1 MRKYFLISI
10 LSSLFIINSNI
21 LAQQLSSAE
30 IFQKIKKL
38 NVLGNVLYLAA
49 HPDDENTRFIS
60 YCANEKMFNTAYLSL
75 TRGSGGQN
83 LIGTEIRDEL
93 GIIRTQELLSARK
106 IDGGE
111 QFFSRA
117 NDFGYS
123 KNSEETLK
131 IWEHQ
136 KILAD
141 VVWVIRKFRP
151 DVIVC
156 RFPTNGKGGHGHHT
170 SSALLA
176 AEAFEISG
184 DTSKFKEQL
193 RYIKAWQPKRVVVN
207 TGKWWNDNISD
218 EDPGVVS
225 LDIGGYNKLLGT
237 SYNELAALSRTMH
250 KTQGFGS
257 TGKRGKYLE
266 YFEFLKGDTAKN
278 SLFEGIDFS
287 WKRAGKN
294 KGINEKTNLY
304 VSKLIDEIIRNYN
317 VIEPSQTIP
326 RLLKLK
332 DLIRTI
338 DNSFWREKK
347 LREVEDI
354 ILQCSGLF
362 LEMTTLSSK
371 KTAKDSVSFSL
382 EIVNRSNL
390 KMQLKSLECNE
401 LNFHK
406 NYNKTLKENDVLN
419 LKNKTIVPQ
428 EMSISQPYWL
438 LNLPSKGSYN
448 LDSVSITGISE
459 NDPSAEFEITVEIG
473 GELISYKR
481 PLIFKW
487 NDPVKGEQFKNW
499 IICPKVTANIN
510 EDIMIFSEQK
520 QQNISLT
527 LTAHTKDQSGT
538 INIVHPKGWKVT
550 GPKEYKLSKKDQEI
564 ELLYQISPFNKAEN
578 GFLKIELN
586 NKEAFDFKTINYDH
600 IKQQT
605 WFPKSYLQLSYLNL
619 DIVPKKIGYIM
630 GAGDLVPDYLKI
642 LSYEIEV
649 LSPDEL
655 TLNKLNNY
663 DVIITGVRFFNVSE
677 SASKIVPFLMEYTK
691 QGGNLIVQY
700 NTNYRLKTKD
710 FSPYPIKIS
719 RDRVTQEEAP
729 VTFLNSSHPV
739 MNYPN
744 KILKEDFDDWVQ
756 ERGLYFPNG
765 WSQEY
770 ESIFSWNDSG
780 EKPKKGS
787 LLIAKYGKG
796 YYTYTGISFFRQL
809 PAGVSGA
816 YKLLVN
822 IISLNNE

>member
-1 MRKYFLISI
+1 MRKYPLITII
-10 LSSLFIINSNI
+10 LSLFFFNTY
-21 LAQQLSSAE
+21 AQQLSSAE

-60 YCANEKMFNTAYLSL
+60 YCANEKMFNTGYLSL

-123 KNSEETLK
+123 KNPKETLE
-131 IWEHQ
+131 IWDHQ

-151 DVIVC
+151 DIIVC

-176 AEAFEISG
+176 SEAFELSA
-184 DTSKFKEQL
+184 DSSKFKEHL
-193 RYIKAWQPKRVVVN
+193 KYVNTWKPKRVVIN
-207 TGKWWNDNISD
+207 TGRWWNDNISD
-218 EDPGVVS
+218 DDPAVVS

-237 SYNELAALSRTMH
+237 SYNELAALSRSMH
-250 KTQGFGS
+250 KSQGFGS
-257 TGKRGKYLE
+257 TGKRGEYLE
-266 YFEFLKGDTAKN
+266 YFEYLKGDSAKN
-278 SLFEGIDFS
+278 NLFEGVDFS
-287 WKRAGKN
+287 WKRAGEN
-294 KGINEKTNLY
+294 TLSSQNITSSVLR
-304 VSKLIDEIIRNYN
+304 LIDEIIRNYN
-317 VIEPSQTIP
+317 GADPSQSIP
-326 RLLKLK
+326 RLIKVKELMVKIE
-332 DLIRTI
+332 DR
-338 DNSFWREKK
+338 FWREKK
-347 LREVEDI
+347 IKEVEDI

-371 KTAKDSVSFSL
+371 KTAKDSVSFTL

-390 KMQLKSLECNE
+390 KMQLKSIACRDLKFYKKYE
-401 LNFHK
+401 
-406 NYNKTLKENDVLN
+406 KTLKENHVLN
-419 LKNKTIVPQ
+419 LNNKTNIPKTIP
-428 EMSISQPYWL
+428 ISQPFWL
-438 LNLPSKGSYN
+438 LNSPSKGSYN
-448 LDSVSITGISE
+448 FDSFSLIGNSE
-459 NDPSAEFEITVEIG
+459 NHPSAEFEMTVEIG
-473 GELISYKR
+473 GQLIKYKR

-487 NDPVKGEQFKNW
+487 NDPVKGEQTKNW
-499 IICPKVTANIN
+499 IVCPKVTANIN
-510 EDIMIFSEQK
+510 ENIMIFSEQK
-520 QQNISLT
+520 KQSISVT
-527 LTAHTKDQSGT
+527 LTAHTKDQTGA
-538 INIVHPKGWKVT
+538 INIIKPEGWEVI
-550 GPKEYKLSKKDQEI
+550 GPKEYNLKEIDQQI
-564 ELLYQISPFNKAEN
+564 ELEYQISPQKKAKN
-578 GFLKIELN
+578 GFLEFELN
-586 NKEAFDFKTINYDH
+586 SQEAFGFKTLNYDH

-605 WFPKSYLQLSYLNL
+605 WFPKSKLQLSYLNL
-619 DIVPKKIGYIM
+619 DIVPKKIGYLM
-630 GAGDLVPDYLKI
+630 GAGDLIPDYLKI
-642 LSYEIEV
+642 LNYDIEL
-649 LSPDEL
+649 LSSEEL
-655 TLNKLNNY
+655 TLNKLKNY
-663 DVIITGVRFFNVSE
+663 DVIITGVRFFNVNE
-677 SASKIVPFLMEYTK
+677 SSSKIVPFLMEYTK
-691 QGGNLIVQY
+691 QGGNVIVQY
-700 NTNYRLKTKD
+700 NTSYRLKTKD

-719 RDRVTQEEAP
+719 RDRVTQEDAP

-744 KILKEDFDDWVQ
+744 KILKEDFDSWVQ

-765 WSQEY
+765 WSKEY
-770 ESIFSWNDSG
+770 ETIFSWNDRG

-787 LLIAKYGKG
+787 LLITKYGKG

-809 PAGVSGA
+809 PQGVSGA

>member
-1 MRKYFLISI
+1 MRKHPLITII
-10 LSSLFIINSNI
+10 LSLLFFNTY
-21 LAQQLSSAE
+21 AQQLSSAE

-60 YCANEKMFNTAYLSL
+60 YCANEKMFNTGYLSL

-123 KNSEETLK
+123 KNPKETLE
-131 IWEHQ
+131 IWDHQ

-151 DVIVC
+151 DIIVC

-176 AEAFEISG
+176 SEAFELSA
-184 DTSKFKEQL
+184 DSSKFKEHL
-193 RYIKAWQPKRVVVN
+193 KYVNTWKPKRVVIN
-207 TGKWWNDNISD
+207 TGRWWNDNISD
-218 EDPGVVS
+218 DDPAVVS

-237 SYNELAALSRTMH
+237 SYNELAALSRSMH
-250 KTQGFGS
+250 KSQGFGS
-257 TGKRGKYLE
+257 TGKRGEYLE
-266 YFEFLKGDTAKN
+266 YFEYLKGDSAKN
-278 SLFEGIDFS
+278 NLFEGVDFS
-287 WKRAGKN
+287 WKRAGEN
-294 KGINEKTNLY
+294 ALSSQNITSS
-304 VSKLIDEIIRNYN
+304 VHRLIDEIIRNYN
-317 VIEPSQTIP
+317 GADPSQSIP
-326 RLLKLK
+326 RLIKVKELMVKIE
-332 DLIRTI
+332 DR
-338 DNSFWREKK
+338 FWREKK
-347 LREVEDI
+347 IKEVEDI

-371 KTAKDSVSFSL
+371 KTAKDSVSFTL

-390 KMQLKSLECNE
+390 KMQLKSIACRDLKFYKKYE
-401 LNFHK
+401 
-406 NYNKTLKENDVLN
+406 KTLKENHVLN
-419 LKNKTIVPQ
+419 LNNKTNIPKTIP
-428 EMSISQPYWL
+428 ISQPFWL
-438 LNLPSKGSYN
+438 LNSPSKGSYN
-448 LDSVSITGISE
+448 FDSFSLIGNSE
-459 NDPSAEFEITVEIG
+459 NHPSAEFEITVEIG
-473 GELISYKR
+473 GQLINYKR

-487 NDPVKGEQFKNW
+487 NDPVKGEQTKNW
-499 IICPKVTANIN
+499 IVCPKVTANIN
-510 EDIMIFSEQK
+510 ENIMIFSEQK
-520 QQNISLT
+520 KQSISVT
-527 LTAHTKDQSGT
+527 LTAHTKDQTGA
-538 INIVHPKGWKVT
+538 INIIKPEGWEVI
-550 GPKEYKLSKKDQEI
+550 GPKEYNLKEIDQQI
-564 ELLYQISPFNKAEN
+564 ELEYQISPQKKAKN
-578 GFLKIELN
+578 GFLEFELN
-586 NKEAFDFKTINYDH
+586 SQEAFGFKTLNYDH

-605 WFPKSYLQLSYLNL
+605 WFPKSKLQLSYLNL
-619 DIVPKKIGYIM
+619 DIVPKKIGYLM
-630 GAGDLVPDYLKI
+630 GAGDLIPDYLKI
-642 LSYEIEV
+642 LNYDIE
-649 LSPDEL
+649 LLICEEL
-655 TLNKLNNY
+655 TLNKLKNY
-663 DVIITGVRFFNVSE
+663 DVIITGVRFFNVNE
-677 SASKIVPFLMEYTK
+677 SSSKIVPFLMEYTK
-691 QGGNLIVQY
+691 QGGNVIVQY
-700 NTNYRLKTKD
+700 NTSYRLKTKD

-719 RDRVTQEEAP
+719 RDRVTQEDAP

-744 KILKEDFDDWVQ
+744 KILKEDFDSWVQ

-765 WSQEY
+765 WSKEY
-770 ESIFSWNDSG
+770 ETIFSWNDRG

-809 PAGVSGA
+809 PQGVSGA

>member
-1 MRKYFLISI
+1 MRKHPLITII
-10 LSSLFIINSNI
+10 LSLLFFNTY
-21 LAQQLSSAE
+21 AQQLSSAE

-60 YCANEKMFNTAYLSL
+60 YCANEKMFNTGYLSL

-123 KNSEETLK
+123 KNPKETLE
-131 IWEHQ
+131 IWDHQ
-136 KILAD
+136 KILDD

-151 DVIVC
+151 DIIVC

-176 AEAFEISG
+176 SEAFELSA
-184 DTSKFKEQL
+184 DSSKFKEHL
-193 RYIKAWQPKRVVVN
+193 KYVNTWKPKRVVIN
-207 TGKWWNDNISD
+207 TGRWWNDNISD
-218 EDPGVVS
+218 DNPAVVS

-237 SYNELAALSRTMH
+237 SYNELAALSRSMH
-250 KTQGFGS
+250 KSQGFGS
-257 TGKRGKYLE
+257 TGKRGEYLE
-266 YFEFLKGDTAKN
+266 YFEYLKGDSAKN
-278 SLFEGIDFS
+278 NLFEGVDFS
-287 WKRAGKN
+287 WKRAGEN
-294 KGINEKTNLY
+294 TLSSQNITSS
-304 VSKLIDEIIRNYN
+304 VHRLIDEIIRNYN
-317 VIEPSQTIP
+317 GADPSQSIP
-326 RLLKLK
+326 RLIKVKELMVKIE
-332 DLIRTI
+332 DR
-338 DNSFWREKK
+338 FWREKK
-347 LREVEDI
+347 IEEVEDI

-371 KTAKDSVSFSL
+371 KTARDSVSFTL

-390 KMQLKSLECNE
+390 KMQLKSIACRDLKFYKKYE
-401 LNFHK
+401 
-406 NYNKTLKENDVLN
+406 KTLKENHVLN
-419 LKNKTIVPQ
+419 LNNKTNIPKTIP
-428 EMSISQPYWL
+428 ISQPFWL
-438 LNLPSKGSYN
+438 LNSPSKGSYN
-448 LDSVSITGISE
+448 FDSFSLIGNSE
-459 NDPSAEFEITVEIG
+459 NHPSAEFEITVEIG
-473 GELISYKR
+473 GQLINYKR

-487 NDPVKGEQFKNW
+487 NDPVKGEQTKNW
-499 IICPKVTANIN
+499 IVCPKVTANIN
-510 EDIMIFSEQK
+510 ENIMIFSEQK
-520 QQNISLT
+520 KQSISVT
-527 LTAHTKDQSGT
+527 LTAHTKDQTGA
-538 INIVHPKGWKVT
+538 INIIKPEGWEVI
-550 GPKEYKLSKKDQEI
+550 GPKEYNLKEIDQQI
-564 ELLYQISPFNKAEN
+564 ELEYQISPQKKAKN
-578 GFLKIELN
+578 GFLEFELN
-586 NKEAFDFKTINYDH
+586 SQEAFGFKTLNYDH

-605 WFPKSYLQLSYLNL
+605 WFPKSKLQLSYLNL
-619 DIVPKKIGYIM
+619 DIVPKKIGYLM
-630 GAGDLVPDYLKI
+630 GAGDLIPDYLKI
-642 LSYEIEV
+642 LNYDIEL
-649 LSPDEL
+649 LSSEEL
-655 TLNKLNNY
+655 TLNKLKNY
-663 DVIITGVRFFNVSE
+663 DVIITGVRFFNVNE
-677 SASKIVPFLMEYTK
+677 SSSKIVPFLMEYTK
-691 QGGNLIVQY
+691 QGGNVIVQY
-700 NTNYRLKTKD
+700 NTSYRLKTKD

-719 RDRVTQEEAP
+719 RDRVTQEDAP

-744 KILKEDFDDWVQ
+744 KILKEDFDSWVQ

-765 WSQEY
+765 WSKEY
-770 ESIFSWNDSG
+770 ETIFSWNDRG

-809 PAGVSGA
+809 PQGVSGA

>member
-1 MRKYFLISI
+1 MRKYPLITII
-10 LSSLFIINSNI
+10 LSLFFFNTY
-21 LAQQLSSAE
+21 AQQLSSAE

-60 YCANEKMFNTAYLSL
+60 YCANEKMFNTGYLSL

-123 KNSEETLK
+123 KNPKETLE
-131 IWEHQ
+131 IWDHQ

-151 DVIVC
+151 DIIVC

-176 AEAFEISG
+176 SEAFELSA
-184 DTSKFKEQL
+184 DSSKFKEHL
-193 RYIKAWQPKRVVVN
+193 KYVNTWKPKRVVIN
-207 TGKWWNDNISD
+207 TGRWWNDNISD
-218 EDPGVVS
+218 DDPAVVS

-237 SYNELAALSRTMH
+237 SYNELAALSRSMH
-250 KTQGFGS
+250 KSQGFGS
-257 TGKRGKYLE
+257 TGKRGEYLE
-266 YFEFLKGDTAKN
+266 YFEYLKGDSAKN
-278 SLFEGIDFS
+278 NLFEGVDFS
-287 WKRAGKN
+287 WKRAGEN
-294 KGINEKTNLY
+294 ALSSQNITSS
-304 VSKLIDEIIRNYN
+304 VHRLIDEIIRNYN
-317 VIEPSQTIP
+317 GADPSQSIP
-326 RLLKLK
+326 RLIKVKELMVKIE
-332 DLIRTI
+332 DR
-338 DNSFWREKK
+338 FWREKK
-347 LREVEDI
+347 IKEVEDI

-371 KTAKDSVSFSL
+371 KTAKDSVSFTL

-390 KMQLKSLECNE
+390 KMQLKSIACRDLKFYKKYE
-401 LNFHK
+401 
-406 NYNKTLKENDVLN
+406 KTLKENHVLN
-419 LKNKTIVPQ
+419 LNNKTNIPKTIP
-428 EMSISQPYWL
+428 ISQPFWL
-438 LNLPSKGSYN
+438 LNSPSKGSYN
-448 LDSVSITGISE
+448 FDSFSLIGNSE
-459 NDPSAEFEITVEIG
+459 NRPSAEFEITVEIG
-473 GELISYKR
+473 GQLINYKR

-487 NDPVKGEQFKNW
+487 NDPVKGEQTKNW
-499 IICPKVTANIN
+499 IVCPKVTANIN
-510 EDIMIFSEQK
+510 ENIMIFSEQK
-520 QQNISLT
+520 KQSISVT
-527 LTAHTKDQSGT
+527 LTAHTKDQTGA
-538 INIVHPKGWKVT
+538 INIIKPEGWEVI
-550 GPKEYKLSKKDQEI
+550 GPKEYNLKEIDQQI
-564 ELLYQISPFNKAEN
+564 ELEYQISPQKKAKN
-578 GFLKIELN
+578 GFLEFELN
-586 NKEAFDFKTINYDH
+586 SQEAFGFKTLNYDH

-605 WFPKSYLQLSYLNL
+605 WFPNSKLQLSYLNL
-619 DIVPKKIGYIM
+619 DIVPKKIGYLM
-630 GAGDLVPDYLKI
+630 GAGDLIPDYLKI
-642 LSYEIEV
+642 LNYDIE
-649 LSPDEL
+649 LLICEEL
-655 TLNKLNNY
+655 TLNKLKNY
-663 DVIITGVRFFNVSE
+663 DVIITGVRFFNVNE
-677 SASKIVPFLMEYTK
+677 SSSKIVPFLMEYTK
-691 QGGNLIVQY
+691 QGGNVIVQY
-700 NTNYRLKTKD
+700 NTSYRLKTKD

-719 RDRVTQEEAP
+719 RDRVTQEDAP

-744 KILKEDFDDWVQ
+744 KILKEDFDSWVQ

-765 WSQEY
+765 WSKEY
-770 ESIFSWNDSG
+770 ETIFSWNDRG

-809 PAGVSGA
+809 PQGVSGA

>member
-1 MRKYFLISI
+1 MRKYPLITII
-10 LSSLFIINSNI
+10 LSLFFFNTY
-21 LAQQLSSAE
+21 AQQLSSAE

-60 YCANEKMFNTAYLSL
+60 YCANEKMFNTGYLSL

-123 KNSEETLK
+123 KNPKETLE
-131 IWEHQ
+131 IWDHQ

-151 DVIVC
+151 DIIVC

-176 AEAFEISG
+176 SEAFELSA
-184 DTSKFKEQL
+184 DSSKFKEHL
-193 RYIKAWQPKRVVVN
+193 KYVNTWKPKRVVIN
-207 TGKWWNDNISD
+207 TGRWWNDNISD
-218 EDPGVVS
+218 DDPAVVS

-237 SYNELAALSRTMH
+237 SYNELAALSRSMH
-250 KTQGFGS
+250 KLQGFGS
-257 TGKRGKYLE
+257 TGKRGEYLE
-266 YFEFLKGDTAKN
+266 YFEYLKGDSAKN
-278 SLFEGIDFS
+278 NLFEGVDFS
-287 WKRAGKN
+287 WKRAGEN
-294 KGINEKTNLY
+294 TLSSQNITSS
-304 VSKLIDEIIRNYN
+304 VHRLIDEIIRNYN
-317 VIEPSQTIP
+317 GADPSQSIP
-326 RLLKLK
+326 RLIKVKELMVKIE
-332 DLIRTI
+332 DR
-338 DNSFWREKK
+338 FWREKK
-347 LREVEDI
+347 IKEVEDI

-371 KTAKDSVSFSL
+371 KTAKDSVSFTL

-390 KMQLKSLECNE
+390 KMQLKSIACRDLKFYKKYE
-401 LNFHK
+401 
-406 NYNKTLKENDVLN
+406 KTLKENHVLN
-419 LKNKTIVPQ
+419 LNNKTNIPKTIP
-428 EMSISQPYWL
+428 ISQPFWL
-438 LNLPSKGSYN
+438 LNSPSKGSYN
-448 LDSVSITGISE
+448 FDSFSLIGNSE
-459 NDPSAEFEITVEIG
+459 NHPSAEFEMTVEIG
-473 GELISYKR
+473 GQLIKYKR

-487 NDPVKGEQFKNW
+487 NDPVKGEQTKNW
-499 IICPKVTANIN
+499 IVCPKVTANIN
-510 EDIMIFSEQK
+510 ENIMIFSEQK
-520 QQNISLT
+520 KQSISVT
-527 LTAHTKDQSGT
+527 LTAHTKDQTGA
-538 INIVHPKGWKVT
+538 INIIKPEGWEVI
-550 GPKEYKLSKKDQEI
+550 GPKEYNLKEIDQQI
-564 ELLYQISPFNKAEN
+564 ELEYQISPQKKAKN
-578 GFLKIELN
+578 GFLEFELN
-586 NKEAFDFKTINYDH
+586 SQEAFGFKTLNYDH

-605 WFPKSYLQLSYLNL
+605 WFPKSKLQLSYLNL
-619 DIVPKKIGYIM
+619 DIVPKKIGYLM
-630 GAGDLVPDYLKI
+630 GAGDLIPDYLKI
-642 LSYEIEV
+642 LNYDIEL
-649 LSPDEL
+649 LSSEEL
-655 TLNKLNNY
+655 TLNKLKNY
-663 DVIITGVRFFNVSE
+663 DVIITGVRFFNVNE
-677 SASKIVPFLMEYTK
+677 SSSKIVPFLMEYTK
-691 QGGNLIVQY
+691 QGGNVIVQY
-700 NTNYRLKTKD
+700 NTSYRLKTKD

-719 RDRVTQEEAP
+719 RDRVTQEDAP

-744 KILKEDFDDWVQ
+744 KILKEDFDSWVQ

-765 WSQEY
+765 WSKEY
-770 ESIFSWNDSG
+770 ETIFSWNDRG

-787 LLIAKYGKG
+787 LLITKYGKG

-809 PAGVSGA
+809 PQGVSGA

>member
-1 MRKYFLISI
+1 MRKHPLITII
-10 LSSLFIINSNI
+10 LSLFFFNTY
-21 LAQQLSSAE
+21 AQQLSSAE

-60 YCANEKMFNTAYLSL
+60 YCANEKMFNTGYLSL

-123 KNSEETLK
+123 KNPKETLE
-131 IWEHQ
+131 IWDHQ

-151 DVIVC
+151 DIIVC

-176 AEAFEISG
+176 SEAFELSA
-184 DTSKFKEQL
+184 DSSKFKEHL
-193 RYIKAWQPKRVVVN
+193 KYVNTWKPKRVVIN
-207 TGKWWNDNISD
+207 TGRWWNDNISD
-218 EDPGVVS
+218 DNPAVVS

-237 SYNELAALSRTMH
+237 SYNELAALSRSMH
-250 KTQGFGS
+250 KSQGFGS
-257 TGKRGKYLE
+257 TGKRGEYLE
-266 YFEFLKGDTAKN
+266 YFEYLKGDSAKN
-278 SLFEGIDFS
+278 NLFEGVDFS
-287 WKRAGKN
+287 WKRAGEN
-294 KGINEKTNLY
+294 TLSSQNITSS
-304 VSKLIDEIIRNYN
+304 VHRLIDEIIRNYN
-317 VIEPSQTIP
+317 GADPSQSIP
-326 RLLKLK
+326 RLIKVKELMVKIE
-332 DLIRTI
+332 DR
-338 DNSFWREKK
+338 FWREKK
-347 LREVEDI
+347 IEEVEDI

-371 KTAKDSVSFSL
+371 KTARDSVSFTL

-390 KMQLKSLECNE
+390 KMQLKSIACRDLKFYKKYE
-401 LNFHK
+401 
-406 NYNKTLKENDVLN
+406 KTLKENHVLN
-419 LKNKTIVPQ
+419 LNNKTNIPKTIP
-428 EMSISQPYWL
+428 ISQPFWL
-438 LNLPSKGSYN
+438 LNSPSKGSYN
-448 LDSVSITGISE
+448 FDSFSLIGNSE
-459 NDPSAEFEITVEIG
+459 NHPSAEFEITVEIG
-473 GELISYKR
+473 GQLINYKR

-487 NDPVKGEQFKNW
+487 NDPVKGEQTKNW
-499 IICPKVTANIN
+499 IVCPKVTANIN
-510 EDIMIFSEQK
+510 ENIMIFSEQK
-520 QQNISLT
+520 KQSISVT
-527 LTAHTKDQSGT
+527 LTAHTKDQTGA
-538 INIVHPKGWKVT
+538 INIIKPEGWEVI
-550 GPKEYKLSKKDQEI
+550 GPKEYNLKEIDQQI
-564 ELLYQISPFNKAEN
+564 ELEYQISPQKKAKN
-578 GFLKIELN
+578 GFLEFELN
-586 NKEAFDFKTINYDH
+586 SQEAFGFKTLNYDH

-605 WFPKSYLQLSYLNL
+605 WFPKSKLQLSYLNL
-619 DIVPKKIGYIM
+619 DIVPKKIGYLM
-630 GAGDLVPDYLKI
+630 GAGDLIPDYLKI
-642 LSYEIEV
+642 LNYDIEL
-649 LSPDEL
+649 LSSEEL
-655 TLNKLNNY
+655 TLNKLKNY
-663 DVIITGVRFFNVSE
+663 DVIITGVRFFNVNE
-677 SASKIVPFLMEYTK
+677 SSSKIVPFLMEYTK
-691 QGGNLIVQY
+691 QGGNVIVQY
-700 NTNYRLKTKD
+700 NTSYRLKTKD

-719 RDRVTQEEAP
+719 RDRVTQEDAP

-744 KILKEDFDDWVQ
+744 KILKEDFDSWVQ

-765 WSQEY
+765 WSKEY
-770 ESIFSWNDSG
+770 ETIFSWNDRG

-809 PAGVSGA
+809 PQGVSGA

>member
-1 MRKYFLISI
+1 MRKYPLITII
-10 LSSLFIINSNI
+10 LSLFFFNTY
-21 LAQQLSSAE
+21 AQQLSSAE

-60 YCANEKMFNTAYLSL
+60 YCANEKMFNTGYLSL

-123 KNSEETLK
+123 KNPKETLE
-131 IWEHQ
+131 IWDHQ

-151 DVIVC
+151 DIIVC

-176 AEAFEISG
+176 SEAFELSA
-184 DTSKFKEQL
+184 DSSKFKEHL
-193 RYIKAWQPKRVVVN
+193 KYVNTWKPKRVVIN
-207 TGKWWNDNISD
+207 TGRWWNDNISD
-218 EDPGVVS
+218 DDPAVVS

-237 SYNELAALSRTMH
+237 SYNELAALSRSMH
-250 KTQGFGS
+250 KSQGFGS
-257 TGKRGKYLE
+257 TGKRGEYLE
-266 YFEFLKGDTAKN
+266 YFEYLKGDSAKN
-278 SLFEGIDFS
+278 NLFEGVDFS
-287 WKRAGKN
+287 WKRAGEN
-294 KGINEKTNLY
+294 SLSSQNITSSVLR
-304 VSKLIDEIIRNYN
+304 LIDEIIRNYN
-317 VIEPSQTIP
+317 GADPSQSIP
-326 RLLKLK
+326 RLIKVKELMVKIE
-332 DLIRTI
+332 DR
-338 DNSFWREKK
+338 FWREKK
-347 LREVEDI
+347 IKEVEDI

-371 KTAKDSVSFSL
+371 KTAKDSVSFTL

-390 KMQLKSLECNE
+390 KMQLKSIACRDLKFYKKYE
-401 LNFHK
+401 
-406 NYNKTLKENDVLN
+406 KTLKENHVLN
-419 LKNKTIVPQ
+419 LNNKTNIPKTIP
-428 EMSISQPYWL
+428 ISQPFWL
-438 LNLPSKGSYN
+438 LNSPSKGSYN
-448 LDSVSITGISE
+448 FDSFSLIGNSE
-459 NDPSAEFEITVEIG
+459 NHPSAEFEITVEIG
-473 GELISYKR
+473 GQLINYKR

-487 NDPVKGEQFKNW
+487 NDPVKGEQTKNW
-499 IICPKVTANIN
+499 IVCPKVTANIN
-510 EDIMIFSEQK
+510 ENIMIFSEQK
-520 QQNISLT
+520 KQSISVT
-527 LTAHTKDQSGT
+527 LTAHTKDQTGA
-538 INIVHPKGWKVT
+538 INIIKPEGWEVI
-550 GPKEYKLSKKDQEI
+550 GPKEYNLKEIDQQI
-564 ELLYQISPFNKAEN
+564 ELEYQISPQKKAKN
-578 GFLKIELN
+578 GFLEFELN
-586 NKEAFDFKTINYDH
+586 SQEAFGFKTLNYDH

-605 WFPKSYLQLSYLNL
+605 WFPKSKLQLSYLNL
-619 DIVPKKIGYIM
+619 DIVPKKIGYLM
-630 GAGDLVPDYLKI
+630 GAGDLIPDYLKI
-642 LSYEIEV
+642 LNYDIEL
-649 LSPDEL
+649 LSSEEL
-655 TLNKLNNY
+655 TLNKLKNY
-663 DVIITGVRFFNVSE
+663 DVIITGVRFFNVNE
-677 SASKIVPFLMEYTK
+677 SSSKIVPFLMEYTK
-691 QGGNLIVQY
+691 QGGNVIVQY
-700 NTNYRLKTKD
+700 NTSYRLKTKD

-719 RDRVTQEEAP
+719 RDRVTQEDAP

-744 KILKEDFDDWVQ
+744 KILKEDFDSWVQ

-765 WSQEY
+765 WSKEY
-770 ESIFSWNDSG
+770 ETIFSWNDRG

-787 LLIAKYGKG
+787 LLITKYGKG

-809 PAGVSGA
+809 PQGVSGA

>member
-1 MRKYFLISI
+1 MRKYPLITII
-10 LSSLFIINSNI
+10 LSLFFFNTY
-21 LAQQLSSAE
+21 AQQLSSAE

-60 YCANEKMFNTAYLSL
+60 YCANEKMFNTGYLSL

-123 KNSEETLK
+123 KNPKETLE
-131 IWEHQ
+131 IWDHQ

-151 DVIVC
+151 DIIVC

-176 AEAFEISG
+176 SEAFELSA
-184 DTSKFKEQL
+184 DSSKFKEHL
-193 RYIKAWQPKRVVVN
+193 KYVNTWKPKRVVIN
-207 TGKWWNDNISD
+207 TGRWWNDNISD
-218 EDPGVVS
+218 DDPAVVS

-237 SYNELAALSRTMH
+237 SYNELAALSRSMH
-250 KTQGFGS
+250 KSQGFGS
-257 TGKRGKYLE
+257 TGKRGEYLE
-266 YFEFLKGDTAKN
+266 YFEYLKGDSAKN
-278 SLFEGIDFS
+278 NLFEGVDFS
-287 WKRAGKN
+287 WKRAGEN
-294 KGINEKTNLY
+294 SLSSQNITSSVLR
-304 VSKLIDEIIRNYN
+304 LIDEIIRNYN
-317 VIEPSQTIP
+317 GADPSQSIP
-326 RLLKLK
+326 RLIKVKELMVKIE
-332 DLIRTI
+332 DR
-338 DNSFWREKK
+338 FWREKK
-347 LREVEDI
+347 IKEVEDI

-371 KTAKDSVSFSL
+371 KTARDSVSFTL

-390 KMQLKSLECNE
+390 KMQLKSIACRDLKFYKKYE
-401 LNFHK
+401 
-406 NYNKTLKENDVLN
+406 KTLKENHVLN
-419 LKNKTIVPQ
+419 LNNKTNIPKTIP
-428 EMSISQPYWL
+428 ISQPFWL
-438 LNLPSKGSYN
+438 LNSPSKGSYN
-448 LDSVSITGISE
+448 FDSFSLIGNSE
-459 NDPSAEFEITVEIG
+459 NHPSAEFEITVEIG
-473 GELISYKR
+473 GQLINYKR

-487 NDPVKGEQFKNW
+487 NDPVKGEQTKNW
-499 IICPKVTANIN
+499 IVCPKVTANIN
-510 EDIMIFSEQK
+510 ENIMIFSEQK
-520 QQNISLT
+520 KQSISVT
-527 LTAHTKDQSGT
+527 LTAHTKDQTGA
-538 INIVHPKGWKVT
+538 INIIKPEGWEVI
-550 GPKEYKLSKKDQEI
+550 GPKEYNLKEIDQQI
-564 ELLYQISPFNKAEN
+564 ELEYQISPQKKAKN
-578 GFLKIELN
+578 GFLEFELN
-586 NKEAFDFKTINYDH
+586 SQEAFGFKTLNYDH

-605 WFPKSYLQLSYLNL
+605 WFPKSKLQLSYLNL
-619 DIVPKKIGYIM
+619 DIVPKKIGYLM
-630 GAGDLVPDYLKI
+630 GAGDLIPDYLKI
-642 LSYEIEV
+642 LNYDIEL
-649 LSPDEL
+649 LSSDEL
-655 TLNKLNNY
+655 TFNKLKNY
-663 DVIITGVRFFNVSE
+663 DVIITGVRFFNVNE
-677 SASKIVPFLMEYTK
+677 SSSKIVPFLMEYTK
-691 QGGNLIVQY
+691 QGGNVIVQY
-700 NTNYRLKTKD
+700 NTSYRLKTKD

-719 RDRVTQEEAP
+719 RDRVTQEDAP

-744 KILKEDFDDWVQ
+744 KILKEDFDSWVQ

-765 WSQEY
+765 WSKEY
-770 ESIFSWNDSG
+770 ETIFSWNDRG

-809 PAGVSGA
+809 PQGVSGA

>member
-1 MRKYFLISI
+1 MRKHPLITII
-10 LSSLFIINSNI
+10 LSLFFFNTY
-21 LAQQLSSAE
+21 AQQLSSAE

-60 YCANEKMFNTAYLSL
+60 YCANEKMFNTGYLSL

-123 KNSEETLK
+123 KNPKETLE
-131 IWEHQ
+131 IWDHQ

-151 DVIVC
+151 DIIVC

-176 AEAFEISG
+176 SEAFELSA
-184 DTSKFKEQL
+184 DSSKFKEHL
-193 RYIKAWQPKRVVVN
+193 KYVNTWKPKRVVIN
-207 TGKWWNDNISD
+207 TGRWWNDNISD
-218 EDPGVVS
+218 DNPAVVS

-237 SYNELAALSRTMH
+237 SYNELAALSRSMH
-250 KTQGFGS
+250 KSQGFGS
-257 TGKRGKYLE
+257 TGKRGEYLE
-266 YFEFLKGDTAKN
+266 YFEYLKGDSAKN
-278 SLFEGIDFS
+278 NLFEGVDFS
-287 WKRAGKN
+287 WKRAGEN
-294 KGINEKTNLY
+294 TLSSQNITSS
-304 VSKLIDEIIRNYN
+304 VHRLIDEIIRNYN
-317 VIEPSQTIP
+317 GADPSQSIP
-326 RLLKLK
+326 RLIKVKELMVKIE
-332 DLIRTI
+332 DR
-338 DNSFWREKK
+338 FWREKK
-347 LREVEDI
+347 IEEVEDI

-371 KTAKDSVSFSL
+371 KTARDSVSFTL

-390 KMQLKSLECNE
+390 KMQLKSIACRDLKFYKKYE
-401 LNFHK
+401 
-406 NYNKTLKENDVLN
+406 KTLKENHVLN
-419 LKNKTIVPQ
+419 LNNKTNIPKTIP
-428 EMSISQPYWL
+428 ISQPFWL
-438 LNLPSKGSYN
+438 LNSPSKGSYN
-448 LDSVSITGISE
+448 FDSFSLIGNSE
-459 NDPSAEFEITVEIG
+459 NHPSAEFEITVEIG
-473 GELISYKR
+473 GQLINYKR

-487 NDPVKGEQFKNW
+487 NDPVKGEQTKNW
-499 IICPKVTANIN
+499 IVCPKVTANIN
-510 EDIMIFSEQK
+510 ENIMIFSEQK
-520 QQNISLT
+520 KQSISVT
-527 LTAHTKDQSGT
+527 LTAHTKDQTGA
-538 INIVHPKGWKVT
+538 INIIKPEGWEVI
-550 GPKEYKLSKKDQEI
+550 GPKEYNLKEIDQQI
-564 ELLYQISPFNKAEN
+564 ELEYQISPQKKAKN
-578 GFLKIELN
+578 GFLEFELN
-586 NKEAFDFKTINYDH
+586 SQEAFGFKTLNYDH

-605 WFPKSYLQLSYLNL
+605 WFPKSKLQLSYLNL
-619 DIVPKKIGYIM
+619 DIVPKKIGYLM
-630 GAGDLVPDYLKI
+630 GAGDLIPDYLKI
-642 LSYEIEV
+642 LNYDIEL
-649 LSPDEL
+649 LSSEEL
-655 TLNKLNNY
+655 TLNKLKNY
-663 DVIITGVRFFNVSE
+663 DVIITGVRFFNVNE
-677 SASKIVPFLMEYTK
+677 SSSKIVPFLMEYTK
-691 QGGNLIVQY
+691 QGGNVIVQY
-700 NTNYRLKTKD
+700 NTSYRLKTKD

-719 RDRVTQEEAP
+719 RDRVTQEDAP

-744 KILKEDFDDWVQ
+744 KILKEDFDSWVQ

-765 WSQEY
+765 WSKEY
-770 ESIFSWNDSG
+770 ETIFSWNDRG

-787 LLIAKYGKG
+787 LLIAKHGKG

-809 PAGVSGA
+809 PQGVSGA

>member
-1 MRKYFLISI
+1 MRKHPLITII
-10 LSSLFIINSNI
+10 LSLLFFNTY
-21 LAQQLSSAE
+21 AQQLSSAE

-60 YCANEKMFNTAYLSL
+60 YCANEKMFNTGYLSL

-123 KNSEETLK
+123 KNPKETLE
-131 IWEHQ
+131 IWDHQ

-151 DVIVC
+151 DIIVC

-176 AEAFEISG
+176 SEAFELSA
-184 DTSKFKEQL
+184 DSSKFKEHL
-193 RYIKAWQPKRVVVN
+193 KYVNTWKPKRVVIN
-207 TGKWWNDNISD
+207 TGRWWNDNISD
-218 EDPGVVS
+218 DNPAVVS

-237 SYNELAALSRTMH
+237 SYNELAALSRSMH
-250 KTQGFGS
+250 KSQGFGS
-257 TGKRGKYLE
+257 TGKRGEYLE
-266 YFEFLKGDTAKN
+266 YFEYLKGDSAKN
-278 SLFEGIDFS
+278 NLFEGVDFS
-287 WKRAGKN
+287 WKRAGEN
-294 KGINEKTNLY
+294 TLSSQNITSS
-304 VSKLIDEIIRNYN
+304 VHRLIDEIIRNYN
-317 VIEPSQTIP
+317 GADPSQSIP
-326 RLLKLK
+326 RLIKVKELMVKIE
-332 DLIRTI
+332 DR
-338 DNSFWREKK
+338 FWREKK
-347 LREVEDI
+347 IKEVEDI

-371 KTAKDSVSFSL
+371 KTARDSVSFTL

-390 KMQLKSLECNE
+390 KMQLKSIACRDLKFYKKYE
-401 LNFHK
+401 
-406 NYNKTLKENDVLN
+406 KTLKENHVLN
-419 LKNKTIVPQ
+419 LNNKTNIPKTIP
-428 EMSISQPYWL
+428 ISQPFWL
-438 LNLPSKGSYN
+438 LNSPSKGSYN
-448 LDSVSITGISE
+448 FDSFSLIGNSE
-459 NDPSAEFEITVEIG
+459 NHPSAEFEITVEIG
-473 GELISYKR
+473 GQLINYKR

-487 NDPVKGEQFKNW
+487 NDPVKGEQTKNW
-499 IICPKVTANIN
+499 IVCPKVTANIN
-510 EDIMIFSEQK
+510 ENIMIFSEQK
-520 QQNISLT
+520 KQSISVT
-527 LTAHTKDQSGT
+527 LTAHTKDQTGA
-538 INIVHPKGWKVT
+538 INIIKPEGWEVI
-550 GPKEYKLSKKDQEI
+550 GPKEYNLKEIDQQI
-564 ELLYQISPFNKAEN
+564 ELEYQISPQKKAKN
-578 GFLKIELN
+578 GFLEFELN
-586 NKEAFDFKTINYDH
+586 SQEAFGFKTLNYDH

-605 WFPKSYLQLSYLNL
+605 WFPKSKLQLSYLNL
-619 DIVPKKIGYIM
+619 DIVPKKIGYLM
-630 GAGDLVPDYLKI
+630 GAGDLIPDYLKI
-642 LSYEIEV
+642 LNYDIEL
-649 LSPDEL
+649 LSSEEL
-655 TLNKLNNY
+655 TLNKLKNY
-663 DVIITGVRFFNVSE
+663 DVIITGVRFFNVNE
-677 SASKIVPFLMEYTK
+677 SSSKIVPFLMEYTK
-691 QGGNLIVQY
+691 QGGNVIVQY
-700 NTNYRLKTKD
+700 NTSYRLKTKD

-719 RDRVTQEEAP
+719 RDRVTQEDAP

-744 KILKEDFDDWVQ
+744 KILKEDFDSWVQ

-765 WSQEY
+765 WSKEY
-770 ESIFSWNDSG
+770 ETIFSWNDRG

-809 PAGVSGA
+809 PQGVSGA

>member
-1 MRKYFLISI
+1 MRKHPLITII
-10 LSSLFIINSNI
+10 LSLFFFNTY
-21 LAQQLSSAE
+21 AQQLSSAE

-60 YCANEKMFNTAYLSL
+60 YCANEKMFNTGYLSL

-123 KNSEETLK
+123 KNPKETLE
-131 IWEHQ
+131 IWDHQ

-151 DVIVC
+151 DIIVC

-176 AEAFEISG
+176 SEAFELSA
-184 DTSKFKEQL
+184 DSSKFKEHL
-193 RYIKAWQPKRVVVN
+193 KYVNTWKPKRVVIN
-207 TGKWWNDNISD
+207 TGRWWNDNISD
-218 EDPGVVS
+218 DDPAVVS

-237 SYNELAALSRTMH
+237 SYNELAALSRSMH
-250 KTQGFGS
+250 KSQGFGS
-257 TGKRGKYLE
+257 TGKRGEYLE
-266 YFEFLKGDTAKN
+266 YFEYLKGDSAKN
-278 SLFEGIDFS
+278 NLFEGVDFS
-287 WKRAGKN
+287 WKRAGEN
-294 KGINEKTNLY
+294 TLSSQNITSS
-304 VSKLIDEIIRNYN
+304 VHRLIDEIIRNYN
-317 VIEPSQTIP
+317 GADPSQSIP
-326 RLLKLK
+326 RLIKVKELMVKIE
-332 DLIRTI
+332 DR
-338 DNSFWREKK
+338 FWREKK
-347 LREVEDI
+347 IEEVEDI

-371 KTAKDSVSFSL
+371 KTARDSVSFTL

-390 KMQLKSLECNE
+390 KMQLKSIACRDLKFYKKYE
-401 LNFHK
+401 
-406 NYNKTLKENDVLN
+406 KTLKENHVLN
-419 LKNKTIVPQ
+419 LNNKTNIPKTIP
-428 EMSISQPYWL
+428 ISQPFWL
-438 LNLPSKGSYN
+438 LNSPSKGSYN
-448 LDSVSITGISE
+448 FDSFSLIGNSE
-459 NDPSAEFEITVEIG
+459 NHPSAEFEITVEIG
-473 GELISYKR
+473 GQLINYKR

-487 NDPVKGEQFKNW
+487 NDPVKGEQTKNW
-499 IICPKVTANIN
+499 IVCPKVTANIN
-510 EDIMIFSEQK
+510 ENIMIFSEQK
-520 QQNISLT
+520 KQSISVT
-527 LTAHTKDQSGT
+527 LTAHTKDQTGA
-538 INIVHPKGWKVT
+538 INIIKPEGWEVI
-550 GPKEYKLSKKDQEI
+550 GPKEYNLKEIDQQI
-564 ELLYQISPFNKAEN
+564 ELEYQISPQKKAKN
-578 GFLKIELN
+578 GFLEFELN
-586 NKEAFDFKTINYDH
+586 SQEAFGFKTLNYDH

-605 WFPKSYLQLSYLNL
+605 WFPKSKLQLSYLNL
-619 DIVPKKIGYIM
+619 DIVPKKIGYLM
-630 GAGDLVPDYLKI
+630 GAGDLIPDYLKI
-642 LSYEIEV
+642 LNYDIEL
-649 LSPDEL
+649 LSSEEL
-655 TLNKLNNY
+655 TLNKLKNY
-663 DVIITGVRFFNVSE
+663 DVIITGVRFFNVNE
-677 SASKIVPFLMEYTK
+677 SSSKIVPFLMEYTK
-691 QGGNLIVQY
+691 QGGNVIVQY
-700 NTNYRLKTKD
+700 NTSYRLKTKD

-719 RDRVTQEEAP
+719 RDRVTQEDAP

-744 KILKEDFDDWVQ
+744 KILKEDFDSWVQ

-765 WSQEY
+765 WSKEY
-770 ESIFSWNDSG
+770 ETIFSWNDRG

-809 PAGVSGA
+809 PQGVSGA

>member
-1 MRKYFLISI
+1 MRKYPLITII
-10 LSSLFIINSNI
+10 LSLFFFNTY
-21 LAQQLSSAE
+21 AQQLSSAE

-60 YCANEKMFNTAYLSL
+60 YCANEKMFNTGYLSL

-123 KNSEETLK
+123 KNPKETLE
-131 IWEHQ
+131 IWDHQ

-151 DVIVC
+151 DIIVC

-176 AEAFEISG
+176 SEAFELSA
-184 DTSKFKEQL
+184 DSSKFKEHL
-193 RYIKAWQPKRVVVN
+193 KYVNTWKPKRVVIN
-207 TGKWWNDNISD
+207 TGRWWNDNISD
-218 EDPGVVS
+218 DDPAVVS

-237 SYNELAALSRTMH
+237 SYNELAALSRSMH
-250 KTQGFGS
+250 KSQGFGS
-257 TGKRGKYLE
+257 TGKRGEYLE
-266 YFEFLKGDTAKN
+266 YFEYLKGDSAKN
-278 SLFEGIDFS
+278 NLFEGVDFS
-287 WKRAGKN
+287 WKRAGEN
-294 KGINEKTNLY
+294 SLSSQNITSSVLR
-304 VSKLIDEIIRNYN
+304 LIDEIIRNYN
-317 VIEPSQTIP
+317 GADPSQSIP
-326 RLLKLK
+326 RLIKVKELMVKIE
-332 DLIRTI
+332 DR
-338 DNSFWREKK
+338 FWREKK
-347 LREVEDI
+347 IKEVEDI

-371 KTAKDSVSFSL
+371 KTAKDSVSFTL

-390 KMQLKSLECNE
+390 KMQLKSIACRDLKFYKKYE
-401 LNFHK
+401 
-406 NYNKTLKENDVLN
+406 KTLKENHVLN
-419 LKNKTIVPQ
+419 LNNKTNIPKTIP
-428 EMSISQPYWL
+428 ISQPFWL
-438 LNLPSKGSYN
+438 LNSPSKGSYN
-448 LDSVSITGISE
+448 FDSFSLIGNSE
-459 NDPSAEFEITVEIG
+459 NHPSAEFEITVEIG
-473 GELISYKR
+473 GQLINYKR

-487 NDPVKGEQFKNW
+487 NDPVKGEQTKNW
-499 IICPKVTANIN
+499 IVCPKVTANIN
-510 EDIMIFSEQK
+510 ENIMIFSEQK
-520 QQNISLT
+520 KQSISVT
-527 LTAHTKDQSGT
+527 LTAHTKDQTGA
-538 INIVHPKGWKVT
+538 INIIKPEGWEVI
-550 GPKEYKLSKKDQEI
+550 GPKEYNLKEIDQQI
-564 ELLYQISPFNKAEN
+564 ELEYQISPQKKAKN
-578 GFLKIELN
+578 GFLEFELN
-586 NKEAFDFKTINYDH
+586 SQEAFGFKTLNYDH

-605 WFPKSYLQLSYLNL
+605 WFPKSKLQLSYLNL
-619 DIVPKKIGYIM
+619 DIVPKKIGYLM
-630 GAGDLVPDYLKI
+630 GAGDLIPDYLKI
-642 LSYEIEV
+642 LNYDIEL
-649 LSPDEL
+649 LSSDEL
-655 TLNKLNNY
+655 TFNKLKNY
-663 DVIITGVRFFNVSE
+663 DVIITGVRFFNVNE
-677 SASKIVPFLMEYTK
+677 SSSKIVPFLMEYTK
-691 QGGNLIVQY
+691 QGGNVIVQY
-700 NTNYRLKTKD
+700 NTSYRLKTKD

-719 RDRVTQEEAP
+719 RDRVTQEDAP

-744 KILKEDFDDWVQ
+744 KILKEDFDSWVQ

-765 WSQEY
+765 WSKEY
-770 ESIFSWNDSG
+770 ETIFSWNDRG

-787 LLIAKYGKG
+787 LLITKYGKG

-809 PAGVSGA
+809 PQGVSGA

>member
-1 MRKYFLISI
+1 MRKYPLITII
-10 LSSLFIINSNI
+10 LSLFFFNTY
-21 LAQQLSSAE
+21 AQQLSSAE

-60 YCANEKMFNTAYLSL
+60 YCANEKMFNTGYLSL

-123 KNSEETLK
+123 KNPKETLE
-131 IWEHQ
+131 IWDHQ

-151 DVIVC
+151 DIIVC
-156 RFPTNGKGGHGHHT
+156 RFPTNGKGGHGLHT

-176 AEAFEISG
+176 SEAFELSA
-184 DTSKFKEQL
+184 DSSKFKEHL
-193 RYIKAWQPKRVVVN
+193 KYVNTWKPKRVVIN
-207 TGKWWNDNISD
+207 TGRWWNDNISD
-218 EDPGVVS
+218 DNPAVVS

-237 SYNELAALSRTMH
+237 SYNELAALSRSMH
-250 KTQGFGS
+250 KSQGFGS
-257 TGKRGKYLE
+257 TGKRGEYLE
-266 YFEFLKGDTAKN
+266 YFEYLKGDSAKN
-278 SLFEGIDFS
+278 NLFEGVDFS
-287 WKRAGKN
+287 WKRAGEN
-294 KGINEKTNLY
+294 TLSSQNITSS
-304 VSKLIDEIIRNYN
+304 VHRLIDEIIRNYN
-317 VIEPSQTIP
+317 GADPSQSIP
-326 RLLKLK
+326 RLIKVKELMVKIE
-332 DLIRTI
+332 DR
-338 DNSFWREKK
+338 FWREKK
-347 LREVEDI
+347 IEEVEDI

-371 KTAKDSVSFSL
+371 KTAKDSVSFTL

-390 KMQLKSLECNE
+390 KMQLKSIACRDLKFYKKYE
-401 LNFHK
+401 
-406 NYNKTLKENDVLN
+406 KTLKENHVLN
-419 LKNKTIVPQ
+419 LNNKTNIPKTIP
-428 EMSISQPYWL
+428 ISQPFWL
-438 LNLPSKGSYN
+438 LNSPSKGSYN
-448 LDSVSITGISE
+448 FDSFSLIGNSE
-459 NDPSAEFEITVEIG
+459 NHPSAEFEITVEIG
-473 GELISYKR
+473 GQLINYKR

-487 NDPVKGEQFKNW
+487 NDPVKGEQTKNW
-499 IICPKVTANIN
+499 IVCPKVTANIN
-510 EDIMIFSEQK
+510 ENIMIFSEQK
-520 QQNISLT
+520 KQSISVT
-527 LTAHTKDQSGT
+527 LTAHTKDQTGA
-538 INIVHPKGWKVT
+538 INIIKPEGWEVI
-550 GPKEYKLSKKDQEI
+550 GPKEYNLKEIDQQI
-564 ELLYQISPFNKAEN
+564 ELEYQISPQKKAKN
-578 GFLKIELN
+578 GFLEFELN
-586 NKEAFDFKTINYDH
+586 SQEAFGFKTLNYDH

-605 WFPKSYLQLSYLNL
+605 WFPKSKLQLSYLNL
-619 DIVPKKIGYIM
+619 DIVPKKIGYLM
-630 GAGDLVPDYLKI
+630 GAGDLIPDYLKI
-642 LSYEIEV
+642 LNYDIEL
-649 LSPDEL
+649 LSSEEL
-655 TLNKLNNY
+655 TLNKLKNY
-663 DVIITGVRFFNVSE
+663 DVIITGVRFFNVNE
-677 SASKIVPFLMEYTK
+677 SSSKIVPFLMEYTK
-691 QGGNLIVQY
+691 QGGNVIVQY
-700 NTNYRLKTKD
+700 NTSYRLKTKD

-719 RDRVTQEEAP
+719 RDRVTQEDAP

-744 KILKEDFDDWVQ
+744 KILKEDFDSWVQ

-765 WSQEY
+765 WSKEY
-770 ESIFSWNDSG
+770 ETIFSWNDRG

-809 PAGVSGA
+809 PQGVSGA

>member
-1 MRKYFLISI
+1 MRKYPLITII
-10 LSSLFIINSNI
+10 LSLLFFNTY
-21 LAQQLSSAE
+21 AQQLSSAE

-60 YCANEKMFNTAYLSL
+60 YCANEKMFNTGYLSL

-123 KNSEETLK
+123 KNPKETLE
-131 IWEHQ
+131 IWDHQ

-151 DVIVC
+151 DIIVC

-176 AEAFEISG
+176 SEAFELSA
-184 DTSKFKEQL
+184 DSSKFKEHL
-193 RYIKAWQPKRVVVN
+193 KYVNTWKPKRVVIN
-207 TGKWWNDNISD
+207 TGRWWNDNISD
-218 EDPGVVS
+218 DDPAVVS

-237 SYNELAALSRTMH
+237 SYNELAALSRSMH
-250 KTQGFGS
+250 KSQGFGS
-257 TGKRGKYLE
+257 TGKRGEYLE
-266 YFEFLKGDTAKN
+266 YFEYLKGDSAKN
-278 SLFEGIDFS
+278 NLFEGVDFS
-287 WKRAGKN
+287 WKRAGQN
-294 KGINEKTNLY
+294 SLSSQNITSSVLR
-304 VSKLIDEIIRNYN
+304 LIDEIIRNYN
-317 VIEPSQTIP
+317 GADPSQSIP
-326 RLLKLK
+326 RLIKVKELMVKIE
-332 DLIRTI
+332 DR
-338 DNSFWREKK
+338 FWREKK
-347 LREVEDI
+347 IKEVEDI

-371 KTAKDSVSFSL
+371 KTAKDSVSFTL

-390 KMQLKSLECNE
+390 KMQLKSIACRDLKFYKKYE
-401 LNFHK
+401 
-406 NYNKTLKENDVLN
+406 KTLKENHVLN
-419 LKNKTIVPQ
+419 LNNKTNIPKTIP
-428 EMSISQPYWL
+428 ISQPFWL
-438 LNLPSKGSYN
+438 LNSPSKGSYN
-448 LDSVSITGISE
+448 FDSFSLIGNSE
-459 NDPSAEFEITVEIG
+459 NHPSAEFEITVEIG
-473 GELISYKR
+473 GQLINYKR

-487 NDPVKGEQFKNW
+487 NDPVKGEQTKNW
-499 IICPKVTANIN
+499 IVCPKVTANIN
-510 EDIMIFSEQK
+510 ENIMIFSEQK
-520 QQNISLT
+520 KQSISVT
-527 LTAHTKDQSGT
+527 LTAHTKDQTGA
-538 INIVHPKGWKVT
+538 INIIKPEGWEVI
-550 GPKEYKLSKKDQEI
+550 GPKEYNLKEIDQQI
-564 ELLYQISPFNKAEN
+564 ELEYQISPQKKAKN
-578 GFLKIELN
+578 GFLEFELN
-586 NKEAFDFKTINYDH
+586 SQEAFGFKTLNYDH

-605 WFPKSYLQLSYLNL
+605 WFPKSKLQLSYLNL
-619 DIVPKKIGYIM
+619 DIVPKKIGYLM
-630 GAGDLVPDYLKI
+630 GAGDLIPDYLKI
-642 LSYEIEV
+642 LNYDIEL
-649 LSPDEL
+649 LSSDEL
-655 TLNKLNNY
+655 TLNKLKNY
-663 DVIITGVRFFNVSE
+663 DVIITGVRFFNVNE
-677 SASKIVPFLMEYTK
+677 SSSKIVPFLMEYTK
-691 QGGNLIVQY
+691 QGGNVIVQY
-700 NTNYRLKTKD
+700 NTSYRLKTKD

-719 RDRVTQEEAP
+719 RDRVTQEDAP

-744 KILKEDFDDWVQ
+744 KILKEDFDSWVQ

-765 WSQEY
+765 WSKEY
-770 ESIFSWNDSG
+770 ETIFSWNDRG

-787 LLIAKYGKG
+787 LLITKYGKG

-809 PAGVSGA
+809 PQGVSGA

>member
-1 MRKYFLISI
+1 MRKYPLITII
-10 LSSLFIINSNI
+10 LSLFFFNTY
-21 LAQQLSSAE
+21 AQQLSSAE

-60 YCANEKMFNTAYLSL
+60 YCANEKMFNTGYLSL

-123 KNSEETLK
+123 KNPKETLE
-131 IWEHQ
+131 IWDHQ

-151 DVIVC
+151 DIIVC

-176 AEAFEISG
+176 SEAFELSA
-184 DTSKFKEQL
+184 DSSKFKEHL
-193 RYIKAWQPKRVVVN
+193 KYVNTWKPKRVVIN
-207 TGKWWNDNISD
+207 TGRWWNDNISD
-218 EDPGVVS
+218 DNPAVVS

-237 SYNELAALSRTMH
+237 SYNELAALSRSMH
-250 KTQGFGS
+250 KSQGFGS
-257 TGKRGKYLE
+257 TGKRGEYLE
-266 YFEFLKGDTAKN
+266 YFEYLKGDSAKN
-278 SLFEGIDFS
+278 NLFEGVDFS
-287 WKRAGKN
+287 WKRAGEN
-294 KGINEKTNLY
+294 TLSSQNITSS
-304 VSKLIDEIIRNYN
+304 VHRLIDEIIRNYN
-317 VIEPSQTIP
+317 GADPSQSIP
-326 RLLKLK
+326 RLIKVKELMVKIE
-332 DLIRTI
+332 DR
-338 DNSFWREKK
+338 FWREKK
-347 LREVEDI
+347 IKEVEDI

-371 KTAKDSVSFSL
+371 KTAKDSVSFTL

-390 KMQLKSLECNE
+390 KMQLKSIACRDLKFYKKYE
-401 LNFHK
+401 
-406 NYNKTLKENDVLN
+406 KTLKENHVLN
-419 LKNKTIVPQ
+419 LNNKTNIPKTIP
-428 EMSISQPYWL
+428 ISQPFWL
-438 LNLPSKGSYN
+438 LNSPSKGSYN
-448 LDSVSITGISE
+448 FDSFSLIGNSE
-459 NDPSAEFEITVEIG
+459 NHPSAEFEITVEIG
-473 GELISYKR
+473 GQLINYKR

-487 NDPVKGEQFKNW
+487 NDPVKGEQTKNW
-499 IICPKVTANIN
+499 IVCPKVTANIN
-510 EDIMIFSEQK
+510 ENIMIFSEQK
-520 QQNISLT
+520 KQSISVT
-527 LTAHTKDQSGT
+527 LTAHTKDQTGA
-538 INIVHPKGWKVT
+538 INIIKPEGWEVI
-550 GPKEYKLSKKDQEI
+550 GPKEYNLKEIDQQI
-564 ELLYQISPFNKAEN
+564 ELEYQISPQKKAKN
-578 GFLKIELN
+578 GFLEFELN
-586 NKEAFDFKTINYDH
+586 SQEAFGFKTLNYDH

-605 WFPKSYLQLSYLNL
+605 WFPKSKLQLSYLNL
-619 DIVPKKIGYIM
+619 DIVPKKIGYLM
-630 GAGDLVPDYLKI
+630 GAGDLIPDYLEI
-642 LSYEIEV
+642 LNYDIEL
-649 LSPDEL
+649 LSSEEL
-655 TLNKLNNY
+655 TLNKLKNY
-663 DVIITGVRFFNVSE
+663 DVIITGVRFFNVNE
-677 SASKIVPFLMEYTK
+677 SSSKIVPFLMEYTK
-691 QGGNLIVQY
+691 QGGNVIVQY
-700 NTNYRLKTKD
+700 NTSYRLKTKD

-719 RDRVTQEEAP
+719 RDRVTQEDAP

-744 KILKEDFDDWVQ
+744 KILKEDFDSWVQ

-765 WSQEY
+765 WSKEY
-770 ESIFSWNDSG
+770 ETIFSWNDRG

-809 PAGVSGA
+809 PQGVSGA

>member
-1 MRKYFLISI
+1 MRKYPLITII
-10 LSSLFIINSNI
+10 LSLFFFNTY
-21 LAQQLSSAE
+21 AQQLSSAE

-60 YCANEKMFNTAYLSL
+60 YCANEKMFNTGYLSL

-123 KNSEETLK
+123 KNPKETLE
-131 IWEHQ
+131 IWDHQ

-151 DVIVC
+151 DIIVC

-176 AEAFEISG
+176 SEAFELSA
-184 DTSKFKEQL
+184 DSSKFKEHL
-193 RYIKAWQPKRVVVN
+193 KYVNTWKPKRVVIN
-207 TGKWWNDNISD
+207 TGRWWNDNISD
-218 EDPGVVS
+218 DDPAVVS

-237 SYNELAALSRTMH
+237 SYNELAALSRSMH
-250 KTQGFGS
+250 KSQGFGS
-257 TGKRGKYLE
+257 TGKRGEYLE
-266 YFEFLKGDTAKN
+266 YFEYLKGDSAKN
-278 SLFEGIDFS
+278 NLFEGVDFS
-287 WKRAGKN
+287 WKRAGEN
-294 KGINEKTNLY
+294 TLSSQNITSS
-304 VSKLIDEIIRNYN
+304 VHRLIDEIIRNYN
-317 VIEPSQTIP
+317 GADPSQSIP
-326 RLLKLK
+326 RLIKVKELMVKIE
-332 DLIRTI
+332 DR
-338 DNSFWREKK
+338 FWREKK
-347 LREVEDI
+347 IEEVEDI

-371 KTAKDSVSFSL
+371 KTAKDSVSFTL

-390 KMQLKSLECNE
+390 KMQLKSIACRDLKFYKKYE
-401 LNFHK
+401 
-406 NYNKTLKENDVLN
+406 KTLKENHVLN
-419 LKNKTIVPQ
+419 LNNKTNIPKTIP
-428 EMSISQPYWL
+428 ISQPFWL
-438 LNLPSKGSYN
+438 LNSPSKGSYN
-448 LDSVSITGISE
+448 FDSFSLIGNSE
-459 NDPSAEFEITVEIG
+459 NHPSAEFEITVEIG
-473 GELISYKR
+473 GQLINYKR

-487 NDPVKGEQFKNW
+487 NDPVKGEQTKNW
-499 IICPKVTANIN
+499 IVCPKVTANIN
-510 EDIMIFSEQK
+510 ENIMIFSEQK
-520 QQNISLT
+520 KQSISVT
-527 LTAHTKDQSGT
+527 LTAHTKDQTGA
-538 INIVHPKGWKVT
+538 INIIKPEGWEVI
-550 GPKEYKLSKKDQEI
+550 GPKEYNLKEIDQQI
-564 ELLYQISPFNKAEN
+564 ELEYQISPQKKAKN
-578 GFLKIELN
+578 GFLEFELN
-586 NKEAFDFKTINYDH
+586 SQEAFGFKTLNYDH

-605 WFPKSYLQLSYLNL
+605 WFPKSKLQLSYLNL
-619 DIVPKKIGYIM
+619 DIVPKKIGYLM
-630 GAGDLVPDYLKI
+630 GAGDLIPDYLKI
-642 LSYEIEV
+642 LNYDIEL
-649 LSPDEL
+649 LSSEEL
-655 TLNKLNNY
+655 TLNKLKNY
-663 DVIITGVRFFNVSE
+663 DVIITGVRFFNVNE
-677 SASKIVPFLMEYTK
+677 SSSKIVPFLMEYTK
-691 QGGNLIVQY
+691 QGGNVIVQY
-700 NTNYRLKTKD
+700 NTSYRLKTKD

-719 RDRVTQEEAP
+719 RDRVTQEDAP

-744 KILKEDFDDWVQ
+744 KILKEDFDSWVQ

-765 WSQEY
+765 WSKEY
-770 ESIFSWNDSG
+770 ETIFSWNDRG

-787 LLIAKYGKG
+787 LLITKYGKG

-809 PAGVSGA
+809 PQGVSGA